1 MHSGGSGAVC
11 GGSALP
17 RSTLRLVAR
26 GRGVLSRLL
35 SRASASASIA
45 VLAQKALP
53 TASGFALGDVLTQV
67 CW

>member
-26 GRGVLSRLL
+26 GRGVLLRLL
-35 SRASASASIA
+35 SSGSIA